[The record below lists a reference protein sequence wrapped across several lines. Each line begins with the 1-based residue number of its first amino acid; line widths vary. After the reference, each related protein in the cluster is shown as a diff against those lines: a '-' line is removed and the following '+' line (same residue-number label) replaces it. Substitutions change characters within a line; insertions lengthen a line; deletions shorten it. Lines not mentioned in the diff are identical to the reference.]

1 MNMTFDDQRYLPPEP
16 GPDGKIDVTITY
28 LEMRAHPH
36 IAKTTQPLAGHLAVI
51 QARNPT
57 VSFYRF
63 LYHTAGEPW
72 LWYERRFMDDKT
84 LATLVTDSNVRI
96 YVLYVDGVPAGYVEL
111 DFQTPSDVE
120 LAYFAIFPE
129 FIGRRL
135 GPWLLQ
141 WAVNTAWSGEP
152 ERFRVNT
159 CSLDHPKAL
168 LTYQQQG
175 FTPYRQETIRIL
187 DPRQLPSWRAT

>member
-1 MNMTFDDQRYLPPEP
+1 MNTTFDDRRYLPPEP

-36 IAKTTQPLAGHLAVI
+36 IAKTTQPFAGHLAVI

-96 YVLYVDGVPAGYVEL
+96 YVLSVE
-111 DFQTPSDVE
+111 
-120 LAYFAIFPE
+120 
-129 FIGRRL
+129 IGR
-135 GPWLLQ
+135 
-141 WAVNTAWSGEP
+141 ASGR
-152 ERFRVNT
+152 ERV
-159 CSLDHPKAL
+159 
-168 LTYQQQG
+168 
-175 FTPYRQETIRIL
+175 
-187 DPRQLPSWRAT
+187 